1 MGVPCLQYQIPY
13 VALKIK
19 EFRHAIS
26 AECISMLL
34 VQMLRDEANT
44 EFGPRAAV
52 HRQDLSKC
60 RKGKF

>member
-34 VQMLRDEANT
+34 VPMLRDGANT